1 MRTVVNGLSRIWDS
15 DSDVDVNDNVGL
27 TAIVM
32 TLLTSYSNNVDADSN
47 SDSTDSDT
55 DCDAL
60 TLTIIMQW
68 WLWEWGCDGR
78 RNLALFLNADILAG
92 SVTSLYDNV
101 FSAVFIV
108 VNVVVIVC
116 HLAAYA
122 SRLPTM
128 PVGVGRGIFT
138 HPSLTSIISRFTP
151 AVCRS
156 HCFYLWFPAIC
167 KGFSG
172 MIDKKTWHF
181 CNSVIFTS
189 TDVGLSSHKFQTLQ
203 KYCIECVLGCGF
215 LAVGIFVRVRKLWMK
230 TGYLYQFMLLR
241 CYRN

>member
-1 MRTVVNGLSRIWDS
+1 MLTVTVIVPTVILTVTHWRWRLLCNGDYENGDVTADVIWHFFW
-15 DSDVDVNDNVGL
+15 
-27 TAIVM
+27 
-32 TLLTSYSNNVDADSN
+32 
-47 SDSTDSDT
+47 
-55 DCDAL
+55 
-60 TLTIIMQW
+60 MQI
-68 WLWEWGCDGR
+68 
-78 RNLALFLNADILAG
+78 FLAG